1 MKVQIVIKKR
11 KPGPVFKVRVTS
23 MEKVHPFSQGE
34 VLFKGRFHSKQKL
47 MESTTI
53 FLQDLN
59 PTSVEWIDAE
69 DGSGHTPS

>member
-1 MKVQIVIKKR
+1 MRVQIVIKKR
-11 KPGPVFKVRVTS
+11 KLGPAYRVRVS
-23 MEKVHPFSQGE
+23 VMEKVSPFSQGE
-34 VLFKGRFHSKQKL
+34 VLFKGRFNSKQKL

-69 DGSGHTPS
+69 DRPGDTPS